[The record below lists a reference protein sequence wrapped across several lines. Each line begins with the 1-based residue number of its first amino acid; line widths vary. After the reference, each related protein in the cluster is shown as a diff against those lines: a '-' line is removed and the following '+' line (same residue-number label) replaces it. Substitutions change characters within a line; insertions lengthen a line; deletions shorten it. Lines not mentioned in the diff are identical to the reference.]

1 MSTTPMTPGAIVP
14 STDRAIRSPA
24 DVDRLAWGRG
34 GLLPVVA
41 QDHLTGAVLMLA
53 WVTREALAQ
62 SLGTGWMHYWSR
74 SREELWRKGAT
85 SGNVQRLV
93 SLHGDCDG
101 DALLAIVEQA
111 GPSCHTDQATC
122 FGTGTE
128 RGRGISE
135 GAGGQGWSL
144 GSAMEEL
151 WSTLATRARERPEGS
166 YTTRLLG
173 DENLRLKK
181 LGEETAELIHALA
194 KGAPPERIGEEGVDL
209 LYHLLVALLAAGLT
223 PEDLAAELA
232 SRRK

>member
-1 MSTTPMTPGAIVP
+1 MSPTSIPPGAIVP

-24 DVDRLAWGRG
+24 DFDRLAWGRG

-53 WVTREALAQ
+53 WVTREALGQ
-62 SLGTGWMHYWSR
+62 SLRTGWMHYWSR

-85 SGNVQRLV
+85 SGNVQRVV
-93 SLHGDCDG
+93 SIHGDCDG
-101 DALLAIVEQA
+101 DALLAVVEQA
-111 GPSCHTDQATC
+111 GPACHTDQATC
-122 FGTGTE
+122 FGTGSE
-128 RGRGISE
+128 RGRNPSQ
-135 GAGGQGWSL
+135 GAHLEAASF
-144 GSAMEEL
+144 AAAVDEL
-151 WSTLATRARERPEGS
+151 WSTLATRARELPEGS

-194 KGAPPERIGEEGVDL
+194 KGGPPGRIQEEGADL